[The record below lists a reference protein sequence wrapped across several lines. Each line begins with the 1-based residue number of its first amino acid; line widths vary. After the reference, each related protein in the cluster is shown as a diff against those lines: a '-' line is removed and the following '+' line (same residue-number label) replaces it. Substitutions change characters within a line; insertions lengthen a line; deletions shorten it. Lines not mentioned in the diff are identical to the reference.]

1 MNLFWQLLFLLLWL
15 MRLVLTMRLILEMV
29 RVFARTWIP
38 SGRSAIAVES
48 VYMVT
53 DPPVKLLRRIIPTV
67 RLGGVALDLS
77 LIILLLLIG
86 WVLLPIVANLAVNSA

>member
-1 MNLFWQLLFLLLWL
+1 VNLFWQLLFLLLWL

-29 RVFARTWIP
+29 RVFARSWLP

>member
-29 RVFARTWIP
+29 RVFARSWLP